1 MNLND
6 LAQPH
11 QQIPNRQ
18 KTIHVQI
25 TYKRDYRKPF
35 IGGFKDLYSNK
46 AFYHAFSQ
54 TDQPK
59 TLHVVRFER
68 ETQTV
73 DVSTKTTNAKREF
86 GTQTKRQDL
95 YIDDRNVE
103 VTIIFIF
110 KIRLIIGF
118 KYR

>member
-1 MNLND
+1 MNLKD
-6 LAQPH
+6 LT
-11 QQIPNRQ
+11 QQNNQAANRQ

-59 TLHVVRFER
+59 TQHLIRFER

-73 DVSTKTTNAKREF
+73 DTSTKTTNAKREF

-95 YIDDRNVE
+95 YIDDRSVS
-103 VTIIFIF
+103 V
-110 KIRLIIGF
+110 RLLIIHF
-118 KYR
+118 IASFHSRL